1 MVLVIGGLS
10 MTYLAS
16 KTEIVWSWNIFDWND
31 EIEYFDWL
39 DRVGIIAIAYF
50 LIGVGWIIG
59 LAEWANR
66 AEEITLFS
74 IWAVYLIG
82 IAIQGF
88 REETETPWRRG
99 LGSFGSLFSIFML
112 SLAIETELFRYVLW
126 MLLGIVAFGFGILYM
141 NRMGEGSMVYDSQST
156 IQHSQAVIP
165 QARPVQA
172 VKVQEKQIVQPQQE
186 VDSFD
191 EEFDVELEKTFS
203 EVEEQ
208 QVTKLPTAK
217 PVQKS
222 QQQGMV
228 IPAPV
233 KQSMFDIQLDP
244 SVLAVIQQRIAMTP
258 HIGFRPVVTVQK
270 NGNVNLTFEK
280 V

>member
-1 MVLVIGGLS
+1 M
-10 MTYLAS
+10 
-16 KTEIVWSWNIFDWND
+16 
-31 EIEYFDWL
+31 
-39 DRVGIIAIAYF
+39 
-50 LIGVGWIIG
+50 
-59 LAEWANR
+59 
-66 AEEITLFS
+66 
-74 IWAVYLIG
+74 
-82 IAIQGF
+82 
-88 REETETPWRRG
+88 
-99 LGSFGSLFSIFML
+99 
-112 SLAIETELFRYVLW
+112 
-126 MLLGIVAFGFGILYM
+126 
-141 NRMGEGSMVYDSQST
+141 
-156 IQHSQAVIP
+156 
-165 QARPVQA
+165 
-172 VKVQEKQIVQPQQE
+172 QPQQE